1 MMADRATKMRC
12 FEPISVLFKHPRSE
26 NHRMVTIGRI
36 PRVVNSFFR
45 PHRAAFSKPAWPH
58 FWKLVTAMAIAT
70 EHTVERLNALLR
82 LHTHRTNDGEF
93 LWRSDFD
100 EAAVLRGMALNLL
113 NRVWR
118 SGDPIYFIL
127 DDTQT
132 LKRARKMEAV
142 GKLYHHATGR
152 YGTGHTILKA
162 CLHCR
167 GVTIP
172 FGSWLYVKKQD
183 AGQIGITFRTLTE
196 LAAQAIEQLPLPPTM
211 PVTVL
216 FDAYYLCA
224 TVTKAVEN
232 KGWTYIGVG
241 KSNRRFTVH
250 NQSHRLKTYGANV
263 LRRSGKWLRIAGS
276 QQTNSYRIAERVGTM
291 KKLGPV
297 KVVFSRRRGDG
308 RVISLVTNDRTRS
321 GKRVVGDYLRR
332 WSIERLIKD
341 EKQHLGLSAYRVLR
355 YRAVVRHLRLV
366 DCAYA
371 CLTHLGMEAR
381 RAQGR
386 RKNNNVLP
394 THPKQSCAHAP
405 ARRSTAAE
413 LRLPPIRQLKNDL
426 RQALWNEAVRDV
438 VKVSHERTVIRRLE
452 KLLAA

>member
-1 MMADRATKMRC
+1 
-12 FEPISVLFKHPRSE
+12 
-26 NHRMVTIGRI
+26 MVTIGRI

-45 PHRAAFSKPAWPH
+45 PHQAAFSKPAWPH
-58 FWKLVTAMAIAT
+58 FWGLVTAIAMAT

-100 EAAVLRGMALNLL
+100 EAVVLRNIALNLL

-118 SGDPIYFIL
+118 AGDPIYLIL

-132 LKRARKMEAV
+132 LKRAKKMEAV
-142 GKLYHHATGR
+142 GKLYHHATGK

-162 CLHCR
+162 CLHCN
-167 GVTIP
+167 GITIP
-172 FGSWLYVKKQD
+172 LGSWLYVKKQD
-183 AGQIGITFRTLTE
+183 AAKLGVPFATLTE
-196 LAAQAIEQLPLPPTM
+196 LAAKAIEQLPLPPTM

-241 KSNRRFTVH
+241 KSNRRFTVDDR
-250 NQSHRLKTYGANV
+250 SHHLKTYGAKV
-263 LRRSGKWLRIAGS
+263 LRRSGTWLRITGL
-276 QQTNSYRIAERVGTM
+276 QQTNSYRVAERVGTM
-291 KKLGPV
+291 KKLGTV

-308 RVISLVTNDRTRS
+308 KVVSLVTNDLKRS

-332 WSIERLIKD
+332 WSIELLIKD

-366 DCAYA
+366 DCAHA
-371 CLTHLGMEAR
+371 CLTHLGMDAQREQGQHKNKNVLRPNSTKQCENSTAR
-381 RAQGR
+381 RA
-386 RKNNNVLP
+386 
-394 THPKQSCAHAP
+394 TCAN
-405 ARRSTAAE
+405 

-426 RQALWNEAVRDV
+426 RQAVWNEAVKDV
-438 VKVSHERTVIRRLE
+438 VKVSHERSVIRRLE

>member
-1 MMADRATKMRC
+1 M
-12 FEPISVLFKHPRSE
+12 I
-26 NHRMVTIGRI
+26 TIGRM
-36 PRVVNSFFR
+36 PAVVNSFFR
-45 PHRAAFSKPAWPH
+45 PARKNFSKPAWPH
-58 FWKLVTAMAIAT
+58 FWGLVTAIAMAT

-82 LHTHRTNDGEF
+82 LHTHRTKDGEF

-100 EAAVLRGMALNLL
+100 EAAVLRGMALSLL

-118 SGDPIYFIL
+118 AGEPIYLIL

-142 GKLYHHATGR
+142 GKLYHHATGQ

-167 GVTIP
+167 GITVP
-172 FGSWLYVKKQD
+172 LGSWLYVKKAD
-183 AGQIGITFRTLTE
+183 AAALGVRFVTLTE
-196 LAAQAIEQLPLPPTM
+196 LAGKAIEQLPLPPWM

-216 FDAYYLCA
+216 VDAYYLCA

-232 KGWTYIGVG
+232 KGWHYIGMA
-241 KSNRRFTVH
+241 KSNRRLAADGR
-250 NQSHRLKTYGANV
+250 SHRLHSYAAHT
-263 LRRSGKWLRIAGS
+263 LRRRGKWARITGL
-276 QQTNSYRIAERVGTM
+276 QRTNAYCVAERIGTM
-291 KKLGPV
+291 KKLGDV

-308 RVISLVTNDRTRS
+308 KIVSLVTNDLQRS

-332 WSIERLIKD
+332 WSIELLIKD
-341 EKQHLGLSAYRVLR
+341 EKQHLGLGAYRVLR
-355 YRAVVRHLRLV
+355 YRAVVRHLHLV
-366 DCAYA
+366 DCAHA
-371 CLTHLGMEAR
+371 CLTHLGLDAQ

-386 RKNNNVLP
+386 HKNKNV
-394 THPKQSCAHAP
+394 
-405 ARRSTAAE
+405 

-426 RQALWNEAVRDV
+426 RQAMWNEAVNDV
-438 VKVSHERTVIRRLE
+438 VRISHDRKVIRRLE